1 MRLGMSCLTVRAI
14 ALACVIFFAAGMA
27 SAETV
32 GSITVE
38 NAWSRTVPSGSSVAA
53 GYLSIRNDG
62 DEPDRLL
69 SASASFAGAT
79 EIHQTT
85 MSDGVMQM
93 RPVADGV
100 IIPAKSTVMLEPGSY
115 HLMFRQ
121 LTRPIK
127 EGDALPATLTF
138 ERAGSADITIQ
149 VLGIGAQGPKVEPR
163 Q

>member
-1 MRLGMSCLTVRAI
+1 MSRLTVRAI
-14 ALACVIFFAAGMA
+14 ALTCAISFAGMA

-38 NAWSRTVPSGSSVAA
+38 NAWARTVPSGSNVAA

-69 SASASFAGAT
+69 SASASFAGAS

-93 RPVADGV
+93 RPVTDGV
-100 IIPAKSTVMLEPGSY
+100 IIPAKSTVVLEPGSY
-115 HLMFRQ
+115 HLMFRR
-121 LTRPIK
+121 LTGPIK
-127 EGDALPATLTF
+127 EGDALPAELTF
-138 ERAGSADITIQ
+138 ERAGGVDITIQ
-149 VLGIGAQGPKVEPR
+149 VLGIGAQGPKAEPR